1 MESEKAPETL
11 DILGIIARFLKSL
24 RRLWILVLILP
35 VLLGGLNYFRLK
47 RSYVPMYEAKAVFS
61 VSSGYGADDVFSS
74 SYYYNNAAASDLAAA
89 FPHLLNTDM
98 MRDQIMAHL
107 GTGYIN
113 GSITSSAV
121 ADTNLFELR
130 VRSRSAQDAYDILVA
145 VIECYPKVA
154 MIMVENPNVA
164 MRQEPTLPTA
174 PYNSFSGTN
183 ALTKGAAYGLVG
195 GLGLTFLVSL
205 LNTTFLSPEDV
216 KKAINLP
223 LLATIPHVD
232 AKKRRKKS
240 NGFLTAADDRGLA
253 EALRGLRT
261 KVRKQLADKGGKV
274 VLVTSTVPG
283 EGKSTMA
290 INLAITLA
298 QADSKV
304 LLVDAD
310 MRNPVLRK
318 YMKLKQENETGLSA
332 LLNGDVKIADCLIRT
347 EHGVDVIANGPTPPS
362 PAELIKSDAMHSLLK
377 GAEGHYDYIIFDTP
391 PVGIVTDAAALSP
404 LCDGVLYV
412 VRHKYASRGQV
423 RAAIKKLKMV
433 DAKILG
439 TVMTLYEIPKA
450 QGRYGY
456 GYYHK
461 RYRYKYG
468 EY

>member
-107 GTGYIN
+107 GTSYIN
-113 GSITSSAV
+113 GSITSGAV

-130 VRSRSAQDAYDILVA
+130 VRSRSAQDAYDILLA

-183 ALTKGAAYGLVG
+183 ALTKGAMAGLVG

-283 EGKSTMA
+283 EGKSTIA
-290 INLAITLA
+290 ANLALSLA
-298 QADSKV
+298 SEGQRVV
-304 LLVDAD
+304 LLDAD
-310 MRNPVLRK
+310 LRNQSVFRNFGGSEKQPGLMDCMTNPRLSPVSCLHSVKGSTLKYLSGTSTGRRHYSIDPKPMRRILD
-318 YMKLKQENETGLSA
+318 ELSP
-332 LLNGDVKIADCLIRT
+332 RF
-347 EHGVDVIANGPTPPS
+347 
-362 PAELIKSDAMHSLLK
+362 
-377 GAEGHYDYIIFDTP
+377 DYIIIDSP
-391 PVGIVTDAAALSP
+391 PCGIVSDTAL
-404 LCDGVLYV
+404 LGRYADCVLYV
-412 VRHKYASRGQV
+412 VKQDHA
-423 RAAIKKLKMV
+423 
-433 DAKILG
+433 
-439 TVMTLYEIPKA
+439 PKSTFKPST
-450 QGRYGY
+450 RL
-456 GYYHK
+456 
-461 RYRYKYG
+461 
-468 EY
+468 